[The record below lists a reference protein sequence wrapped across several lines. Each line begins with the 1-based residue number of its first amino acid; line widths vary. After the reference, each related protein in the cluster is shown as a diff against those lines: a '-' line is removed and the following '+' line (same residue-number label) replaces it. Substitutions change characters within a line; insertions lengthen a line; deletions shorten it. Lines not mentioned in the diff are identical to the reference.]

1 MFNHYFGFDS
11 VKYLEK
17 LLSHENPFEILL
29 ISLIVNHSVCRWSNE
44 CNYYRTGCGFRG
56 HLCVPEV
63 LRRFSAT
70 V

>member
-29 ISLIVNHSVCRWSNE
+29 ISLIVNHC
-44 CNYYRTGCGFRG
+44 
-56 HLCVPEV
+56 LQMVP
-63 LRRFSAT
+63 
-70 V
+70 